1 VVENAIK
8 VHNLT
13 KRFGDLVAVDDISFT
28 VRKGEIFGLIGP
40 NGAGKSTTIKM
51 LTGLTRPTQGTM
63 HILDYD
69 VQKEKH
75 QVLKRIGVL
84 PEGMQLYGDVTGRDL
99 LYYFAQLCDIPKGAI
114 SQKVDELLEQTG
126 LYDRADS
133 KIGEYSTGMWQ
144 KLAIAQA
151 FLDDPEIVF
160 LDEPTQALDPRARH
174 GVRQRICDLKQKGI
188 TVLVTS
194 HLLNEG
200 GPICDRVA
208 VIDRGRILAVDTPL
222 ALARKVRGRIV
233 IRIAVKN
240 LKQQTM
246 RTSSIQALDGVD
258 EVVFDENTI
267 FVHLNGDCQDI
278 SSTKQRVL
286 QGLWQRGLEIEHF
299 GEECMTLEDVFLYL
313 TEDDKVG

>member
-1 VVENAIK
+1 MIENAIK
-8 VHNLT
+8 VHSLT
-13 KRFGDLVAVDDISFT
+13 KRFGDLVAVNDISFT

-51 LTGLTRPTQGTM
+51 LTGLTRPTNGTM

-69 VQKEKH
+69 VQKEKQ

-84 PEGMQLYGDVTGRDL
+84 PEGMRLYGDVTGRDL
-99 LYYFAQLCDIPKGAI
+99 LCYFAQLCDIPKDTVGP
-114 SQKVDELLEQTG
+114 KVDELLKQAG
-126 LYDRADS
+126 LYDRGDS
-133 KIGEYSTGMWQ
+133 KIGEYSTGMRQ

-151 FLDDPEIVF
+151 FLNDPEIVF

-174 GVRQRICDLKQKGI
+174 EVRQRICDLKQEGI

-194 HLLNEG
+194 HLLNEV

-208 VIDRGRILAVDTPL
+208 VIDRGRILALDTPL
-222 ALARKVRGRIV
+222 ALGREIRGHVV

-240 LKQQTM
+240 LQQTM
-246 RTSSIQALDGVD
+246 KTSSIQALDGVD

-267 FVHLNGDCQDI
+267 FVHLNEDCQDI
-278 SSTKQRVL
+278 SSIKQGII
-286 QGLWQRGLEIEHF
+286 QKLWQQGLEIEYF
-299 GEECMTLEDVFLYL
+299 GDECMMLEDVFLHL
-313 TEDDKVG
+313 TEGGESR

>member
-1 VVENAIK
+1 MVDNAIK

-13 KRFGDLVAVDDISFT
+13 KRFGDLVAVDDVSFT

-99 LYYFAQLCDIPKGAI
+99 LDYFAQLCDIPKDVV
-114 SQKVDELLEQTG
+114 SQKVDELLEQAG

-133 KIGEYSTGMWQ
+133 KIGEYSTGMRQ
-144 KLAIAQA
+144 ELAIAQA

-174 GVRQRICDLKQKGI
+174 EVRQRICDLKQKGI

-194 HLLNEG
+194 HLLNEVS
-200 GPICDRVA
+200 PICDRVA

-222 ALARKVRGRIV
+222 ALARKVRGHV
-233 IRIAVKN
+233 AIRIAVKN
-240 LKQQTM
+240 LKKQTM

-258 EVVFDENTI
+258 DVVFDENTI
-267 FVHLNGDCQDI
+267 FVHLNGSCQDI
-278 SSTKQRVL
+278 SSIKQSIL
-286 QGLWQRGLEIEHF
+286 QELGQQGLEIEHF
-299 GEECMTLEDVFLYL
+299 GEECMTLEDVFLHL

>member
-1 VVENAIK
+1 MVENAIE

-13 KRFGDLVAVDDISFT
+13 KMFGGLVAVDDVSFT
-28 VRKGEIFGLIGP
+28 VKKGEIFGLIGP

-51 LTGLTRPTQGTM
+51 LTGLTKPTNGTM
-63 HILDYD
+63 NILDYN

-99 LYYFAQLCDIPKGAI
+99 LYYFAQLCDVPQGMA
-114 SQKVDELLEQTG
+114 SQKIDDLLKQTG
-126 LYDRADS
+126 LYERADS
-133 KIGEYSTGMWQ
+133 KIGEYSTGMKQ

-174 GVRQRICDLKQKGI
+174 EVRQRICDLKQGGI

-194 HLLNEG
+194 HLLNEV

-208 VIDRGRILAVDTPL
+208 IMDLGRILALDTPL
-222 ALARKVRGRIV
+222 ALGRKVQGRAV
-233 IRIAVKN
+233 VRIM
-240 LKQQTM
+240 LKGFKKQSM
-246 RTSSIQALDGVD
+246 KMGSIQGLDGVD
-258 EVVFDENTI
+258 DIISDENTI
-267 FVHLNGDCQDI
+267 FVRLNRHCQDTLTI
-278 SSTKQRVL
+278 KKKIL
-286 QGLWQRGLEIEHF
+286 QELVQQGLEIEHF
-299 GEECMTLEDVFLYL
+299 SEVFMTLEDVFLKL
-313 TEDDKVG
+313 TDGGDAR